1 MAYEFSLGF
10 DHGAVFFASS
20 FSFWE
25 SVPRSGR
32 TSDQSPPDDDN
43 PGSVWAGEGEKAN
56 NDLLKI

>member
-10 DHGAVFFASS
+10 NHGAVFFASS

-25 SVPRSGR
+25 SVPQSGR

-43 PGSVWAGEGEKAN
+43 PGAVWEGGGGESKQ
-56 NDLLKI
+56 